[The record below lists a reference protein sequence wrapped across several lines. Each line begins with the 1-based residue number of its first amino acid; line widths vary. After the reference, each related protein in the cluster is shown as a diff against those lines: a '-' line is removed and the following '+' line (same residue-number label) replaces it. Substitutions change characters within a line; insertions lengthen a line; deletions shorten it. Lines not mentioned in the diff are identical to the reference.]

1 MCALDYVPFVHQSES
16 EGSYQVDTK
25 SIVQG
30 IIIAGVTGLMVMY
43 GTQRSLGVELVSIK
57 RDIADV
63 RKSVHDIRKD
73 FYVPRH

>member
-1 MCALDYVPFVHQSES
+1 MCALDYVPFVRQSES
-16 EGSYQVDTK
+16 EGNYQVDTK

-30 IIIAGVTGLMVMY
+30 LIIAAATGLMVMY

-57 RDIADV
+57 QDIADV
-63 RKSVHDIRKD
+63 RQSVNDIRKD